1 MKKERIKDFLLFSYL
16 FVSMTCSPET
26 PNPCEGS
33 SECCS
38 GYFLDNKTKTCVG
51 CPVGYI
57 GPNCKLKCPFPTFG
71 HFCQSNC
78 ECNIEKCHF
87 TTGCIQNLLTDN
99 EEAGNTIF
107 IRETKSQSHNYV
119 PKEKENSGKSSSP
132 NENDMKKMMDD
143 DDSTTNNEKI
153 STAII
158 VLVGFSGFLVTVYI
172 ITLICNRGKSS
183 YKLNNKDDV
192 FLIDERAIYA
202 DFEN

>member
-38 GYFLDNKTKTCVG
+38 GYFLDNKTKTCV
-51 CPVGYI
+51 
-57 GPNCKLKCPFPTFG
+57 
-71 HFCQSNC
+71 
-78 ECNIEKCHF
+78 
-87 TTGCIQNLLTDN
+87 DN